1 MCGDVRRRP
10 PPVLGRSPPG
20 SRLSAVLPPRDEAR
34 GRPDRLADRVQ
45 CARTRPPSSPP
56 PPTPSPGCTPPSA
69 PRHPS
74 PPPFDPATP
83 ASPPAHPRPVSL
95 KPTVAGTNPTGLHA
109 PIIAL

>member
-45 CARTRPPSSPP
+45 CVRPRPPSSPP
-56 PPTPSPGCTPPSA
+56 PPTPAPVLPPR
-69 PRHPS
+69 PL
-74 PPPFDPATP
+74 PPPEPPPPPPVTPATP

-109 PIIAL
+109 PV